1 MIQNP
6 GPTSLAFA
14 ATAAGGTDLITTA
27 GGILD
32 YAVLGISLGEAMAV
46 VGFVAVVLSIIVNV
60 KVLLRKK

>member
-6 GPTSLAFA
+6 GPTALAFA
-14 ATAAGGTDLITTA
+14 TTTVGGTDLIDP

-32 YAVLGISLGEAMAV
+32 YVVLGMSVGEIMAV
-46 VGFVAVVLSIIVNV
+46 VGFIAVVLSIIVNV